1 MIPKGQEIF
10 KKRVYR
16 EHLFHPLLPLV
27 LHKRRWT
34 QILKLIRIQ
43 YSVATTILKLLTASI
58 RFQYRHHNSKV
69 LSVAMIALLGQPL
82 SKASIREVVH
92 THLLQREVSP
102 FLSPEVSFLRFFRLR
117 PTLLELN
124 LSPSHSRVAPQASPL
139 CKLHL
144 S

>member
-27 LHKRRWT
+27 LLKRRWT
-34 QILKLIRIQ
+34 QTLKLIRIQ
-43 YSVATTILKLLTASI
+43 YSVATTIRKLLTASI
-58 RFQYRHHNSKV
+58 RFQYRHLNSKV

-82 SKASIREVVH
+82 SKASIKEAVP
-92 THLLQREVSP
+92 THLLQLEVSP
-102 FLSPEVSFLRFFRLR
+102 FLSPEGSFLRFFRLR